1 MRATVLNDPA
11 LAKHAGR
18 FAWLSINTE
27 ESRNAGFV
35 ETLGVENYPTFLVLD
50 GATGKVALR
59 WAGSLTAPE
68 FERLLDDG
76 ERAVAAS
83 GVVTA
88 SGGSPASGGAPSDAA
103 SGGSQ
108 ADAALARADRLG
120 GEGKRAEAAV
130 AYTEALRLAPA
141 AWPGRGRALAS
152 LLAALQKNG
161 DLEACA
167 AVARRETPALER
179 GPAFAA
185 ASLTG
190 LGCAVDAPES
200 APWRDASVKDLEAL
214 VVESLGL
221 NNVLADDRSSAYG
234 VLVDRRK
241 ARGDQAGAREIAVR
255 WMTFLESQAAAA
267 GSVEA
272 RASFDSH
279 RVAAALALD
288 DPTRAVPALL
298 ASERDL
304 PDDYN
309 PPARLAILYREL
321 GRFDEA
327 LAASQRALDRAY
339 GARKLRIFDTRA
351 DIFAKKGDPASA
363 KRTLEEALTYAGT
376 LPKSQQPQ
384 ALLAQL
390 RKKASAVGS

>member
-1 MRATVLNDPA
+1 MRATVLNDAA

-27 ESRNAGFV
+27 QSRNAEFV
-35 ETLGVENYPTFLVLD
+35 EHLAVGAYPTFLVLD
-50 GATGKVALR
+50 GATGNVALR

-83 GVVTA
+83 G
-88 SGGSPASGGAPSDAA
+88 GGAP
-103 SGGSQ
+103 

-120 GEGKRAEAAV
+120 AAGKTAEAAAV
-130 AYTEALRLAPA
+130 YTEALRLAPA
-141 AWPGRGRALAS
+141 EWGGRGRALAS
-152 LLAALQKNG
+152 LLAALQKSG
-161 DLEACA
+161 DLEQCA
-167 AVARRETPALER
+167 ALARRETPPLER
-179 GPAFAA
+179 GPAFAGASA
-185 ASLTG
+185 AG
-190 LGCAVDAPES
+190 LGCAVDAPEG
-200 APWRDASVKDLEAL
+200 AAWRVAAIQELEAL
-214 VVESLGL
+214 VVESLAL
-221 NNVLADDRSSAYG
+221 DNVLADDRSSAYG
-234 VLVDRRK
+234 MLVDLHD
-241 ARGDQAGAREIAVR
+241 ARGDKAGAKEMAGR
-255 WMTFLESQAAAA
+255 WLTFLENQAAAA

-272 RASFDSH
+272 RAAFDSH
-279 RVAAALALD
+279 RVGAALALG
-288 DPTRAVPALL
+288 DPARAVPALL

-327 LAASQRALDRAY
+327 LAASRRALDKAY

-351 DIFAKKGDPASA
+351 DIYTKKGDPAA
-363 KRTLEEALTYAGT
+363 ARRTLEEALAYADS

-384 ALLAQL
+384 AFLAQL
-390 RKKASAVGS
+390 RKKAAAIGS

>member
-18 FAWLSINTE
+18 FAWLSINAE
-27 ESRNAGFV
+27 ESRNAAFV
-35 ETLGVENYPTFLVLD
+35 EHLGVQNYPTFLVLD
-50 GATGKVALR
+50 GATGNVALR
-59 WAGSLTAPE
+59 WAGSLTTPE

-83 GVVTA
+83 GG
-88 SGGSPASGGAPSDAA
+88 SG
-103 SGGSQ
+103 

-120 GEGKRAEAAV
+120 AERKTAEAAA

-141 AWPGRGRALAS
+141 AWAGRGRALNS
-152 LLAALQKNG
+152 LLAALQKSG
-161 DLEACA
+161 DLAQCA
-167 AVARRETPALER
+167 AVARKETPALER

-185 ASLTG
+185 AAAAG
-190 LGCAVDAPES
+190 LGCAVEAPES
-200 APWRDASVKDLEAL
+200 ASWRDAAVRELEAL

-221 NNVLADDRSSAYG
+221 DNVLADDRSSAYG
-234 VLVDRRK
+234 VLVELRK
-241 ARGDQAGAREIAVR
+241 TRGDPAGAKEMAGR

-267 GSVEA
+267 RSVEA
-272 RASFDSH
+272 RAAFDSH
-279 RVAAALALD
+279 RVSAALALG
-288 DPTRAVPALL
+288 DPVRAVPALL

-309 PPARLAILYREL
+309 PPARLAILYREM

-327 LAASQRALDRAY
+327 LAASRRALDKAY
-339 GARKLRIFDTRA
+339 GARKLRIFDTLA
-351 DIFAKKGDPASA
+351 DVYAKKGDPASA
-363 KRTLEEALTYAGT
+363 RRTLEEALAYADT

-384 ALLAQL
+384 TLLAQL
-390 RKKASAVGS
+390 RKKASAIGS

>member
-18 FAWLSINTE
+18 FAWLSINAE
-27 ESRNAGFV
+27 ESRNAAFV
-35 ETLGVENYPTFLVLD
+35 EHLGVQNYPTFLVLD
-50 GATGKVALR
+50 GATGNVALR
-59 WAGSLTAPE
+59 WAGSLTTPE

-83 GVVTA
+83 GG
-88 SGGSPASGGAPSDAA
+88 SG
-103 SGGSQ
+103 

-120 GEGKRAEAAV
+120 AERKTAEAAA

-141 AWPGRGRALAS
+141 AWAGRGRALNS
-152 LLAALQKNG
+152 LLAALQKSG
-161 DLEACA
+161 DLAQCA
-167 AVARRETPALER
+167 AVARKETPALER

-185 ASLTG
+185 AAAAG
-190 LGCAVDAPES
+190 LGCAVEAPES
-200 APWRDASVKDLEAL
+200 ASWRDAAVRELEAL

-221 NNVLADDRSSAYG
+221 DNVLADDRSSAYG
-234 VLVDRRK
+234 VLVELRNT
-241 ARGDQAGAREIAVR
+241 RGDPAGAKEMAGR

-267 GSVEA
+267 RSVEA
-272 RASFDSH
+272 RAAFDSH
-279 RVAAALALD
+279 RVSAALALG
-288 DPTRAVPALL
+288 DPVRAVPALL

-309 PPARLAILYREL
+309 PPARLAILYREM

-327 LAASQRALDRAY
+327 LAASRRALDKAY
-339 GARKLRIFDTRA
+339 GARKLRIFDTLA
-351 DIFAKKGDPASA
+351 DVYAKKGDPASA
-363 KRTLEEALTYAGT
+363 RRTLEEALAYADT

-384 ALLAQL
+384 TLLAQL
-390 RKKASAVGS
+390 RKKASAIGS

>member
-18 FAWLSINTE
+18 FAWLSINAE
-27 ESRNAGFV
+27 EARNAGFV
-35 ETLGVENYPTFLVLD
+35 EHLAVAAYPTFLVLD
-50 GATGKVALR
+50 GATGNVALR

-83 GVVTA
+83 GV
-88 SGGSPASGGAPSDAA
+88 GSP
-103 SGGSQ
+103 

-120 GEGKRAEAAV
+120 AEGKTAEAAA

-141 AWPGRGRALAS
+141 AWAGRGRALAS
-152 LLAALQKNG
+152 LLAALQKSG
-161 DLEACA
+161 DLEQCA
-167 AVARRETPALER
+167 ALSRRETPALTR
-179 GPAFAA
+179 GPAFAGA
-185 ASLTG
+185 AAAG
-190 LGCAVDAPES
+190 LQCAVDAPET
-200 APWRDASVKDLEAL
+200 AAWRDPAIKDLETL
-214 VVESLGL
+214 VVESLAL
-221 NNVLADDRSSAYG
+221 DNVLADDRSSAYG
-234 VLVDRRK
+234 MLVDLRD
-241 ARGDQAGAREIAVR
+241 ARGDQAGAKEMAGR
-255 WMTFLESQAAAA
+255 WLSFLENQAAAA

-272 RASFDSH
+272 RAAFDSH
-279 RVAAALALD
+279 RVAAALALG
-288 DPTRAVPALL
+288 DPARAVPALL

-327 LAASQRALDRAY
+327 LAASRRALDLAY

-351 DIFAKKGDPASA
+351 DIYTKMGDPAAA
-363 KRTLEEALTYAGT
+363 KRTLGEGLAYADSLPRSQRPEAFI
-376 LPKSQQPQ
+376 
-384 ALLAQL
+384 AQL
-390 RKKASAVGS
+390 RKKAAAIGS

>member
-27 ESRNAGFV
+27 QSRNAEFV
-35 ETLGVENYPTFLVLD
+35 EHLAVAAYPTFLVLD
-50 GATGKVALR
+50 GATGNVALR

-76 ERAVAAS
+76 ERAV
-83 GVVTA
+83 TA
-88 SGGSPASGGAPSDAA
+88 SGGGTP
-103 SGGSQ
+103 

-120 GEGKRAEAAV
+120 ALGKTAEAAA

-141 AWPGRGRALAS
+141 AWGGRGRALAS
-152 LLAALQKNG
+152 LLAALQKSG
-161 DLEACA
+161 DLEQCA
-167 AVARRETPALER
+167 ALARRETPALER
-179 GPAFAA
+179 GPAFAGA
-185 ASLTG
+185 AAAG

-200 APWRDASVKDLEAL
+200 AAWRVAAIQELEAL
-214 VVESLGL
+214 VVESLAL
-221 NNVLADDRSSAYG
+221 DNVLADDRSSAYG
-234 VLVDRRK
+234 MLVDLRD
-241 ARGDQAGAREIAVR
+241 ARGDQAGAKEMAGR
-255 WMTFLESQAAAA
+255 WLTFLEEQAAAA
-267 GSVEA
+267 KSVEA
-272 RASFDSH
+272 RAAFDSH
-279 RVAAALALD
+279 RVGAALALG
-288 DPTRAVPALL
+288 DPARAVPALL

-327 LAASQRALDRAY
+327 LAASRRALDKAY

-351 DIFAKKGDPASA
+351 DIYTKKGDPAA
-363 KRTLEEALTYAGT
+363 ARRTLEEALAYADS
-376 LPKSQQPQ
+376 LPTSQRPE
-384 ALLAQL
+384 AFIAQL
-390 RKKASAVGS
+390 RKKAAAIGS